1 MIEIAN
7 NQRITKVSRVFPP
20 IYAYT
25 SRVGNRKA
33 AVSDEGI
40 RGVPEPWS

>member
-7 NQRITKVSRVFPP
+7 NQRITKVSRVFLR

-33 AVSDEGI
+33 AVSDDRI
-40 RGVPEPWS
+40 RAFPEPWS